1 MEKKKVGM
9 KLKELRLQ
17 AGLSQKQ
24 VYEILGVSQST
35 FSSWEVG
42 KSEPDAI
49 TFLKLC
55 KIYNIDDILL
65 EFTGQTTNQTFSSKE
80 IFIIRKYRQLNA
92 AGKTKLEEYLSDL
105 EGNSKYTVEATTTI
119 DKKQAV

>member
-1 MEKKKVGM
+1 MEKKKVGT
-9 KLKELRLQ
+9 KLRELRLQ

-65 EFTGQTTNQTFSSKE
+65 EFTGQTTNQTFSSRE
-80 IFIIRKYRQLNA
+80 IFIIKKFRQLNDT
-92 AGKTKLEEYLSDL
+92 GKTKLEEYLSDL
-105 EGNSKYTVEATTTI
+105 EDNSKYTVETSAAI
-119 DKKQAV
+119 DKRQAV